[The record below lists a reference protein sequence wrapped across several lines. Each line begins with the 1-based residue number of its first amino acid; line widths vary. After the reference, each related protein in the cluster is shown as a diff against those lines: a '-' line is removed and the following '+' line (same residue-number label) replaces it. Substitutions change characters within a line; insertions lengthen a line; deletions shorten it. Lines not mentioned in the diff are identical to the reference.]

1 MNCGTQFVETLKRIG
16 YSEAASLNGEDFDWL
31 FETLEDKSF
40 FEWFCTNL
48 NEHHALSEEELQS
61 FNTLLS
67 SAKPVLEED
76 AVDEVLK
83 TCRPLDLNTSNFEE
97 ENLKTL
103 EDELQ
108 ALQKIKNLKIRRRNK
123 LQAMTSTNSLLSL
136 KLKETAEE
144 TTKSLKDGQTVFTAM
159 NTKINNELRSLSE
172 QVQKLTSF
180 FAVQCR
186 QKGLDFQPVLLAQLP
201 LDEYLCQEEQST
213 AALTLYTKK
222 QFFQGISELVESSN
236 EEKFQ
241 LVDIR
246 SSFTD
251 TESNDICEEQLE
263 LTRLQTAYVCA
274 QHQLIQQKARVLS
287 MRSALQWAEDHIC
300 SLKKVTPRKENFE
313 ARISSLNSEISKIKK
328 QLAQINSETL
338 PSLVKEDAE
347 LLNMPVVKGDFD
359 LQIAR
364 QDYYTSRQ
372 DQICN
377 QLLKQKASFEVLH
390 LAYEIELRKLRD
402 NGHLLDKMIQDLKQS
417 SNIFEQTLETMTE
430 PSISQYKIPRSTIDS
445 RDNATHSRPVA
456 AELLERAIGCK
467 LTGLDHEEAAQFL
480 APKLYQPIRPAQ
492 HRLLQPLEKLYQLL
506 EGKNAKQL
514 FRTNEGLEQ
523 VAEKFHLD
531 TKSILDQ
538 LAVLSQEQTL
548 LLSKMDADLVTLHE
562 CMYFRGDGVC
572 LSNQELTEQFHQLE
586 FQLNKL
592 NQLIMDF
599 LADIKAKKKVLEN
612 NKLQQIERKLYVY
625 FLKDKERL
633 KNVVEK
639 MEQQAKAQAICFED

>member
-31 FETLEDKSF
+31 FESLEEKAF

-48 NEHHALSEEELQS
+48 NEQHALSEEELLS
-61 FNTLLS
+61 FNTLLNS
-67 SAKPVLEED
+67 TKPVLEEE
-76 AVDEVLK
+76 ALDEVLK
-83 TCRPLDLNTSNFEE
+83 TCKPLDLNTSNFEE
-97 ENLKTL
+97 EHLKTL

-108 ALQKIKNLKIRRRNK
+108 ALQKIKNLKIHRCNK
-123 LQAMTSTNSLLSL
+123 LQAMTSINSLLSP

-144 TTKSLKDGQTVFTAM
+144 TAKSLKDGQAVFTVM
-159 NTKINNELRSLSE
+159 NTKINNELKSLTE
-172 QVQKLTSF
+172 RVQKLTSF
-180 FAVQCR
+180 FTVQCR
-186 QKGLDFQPVLLAQLP
+186 QKGLDPQPVLLAQLA
-201 LDEYLCQEEQST
+201 LDEYLCQEEEST

-222 QFFQGISELVESSN
+222 QFFKGISELVESSN
-236 EEKFQ
+236 EENFQ

-251 TESNDICEEQLE
+251 TENSDICEEQLE

-274 QHQLIQQKARVLS
+274 QHQLIQQKARDRS

-300 SLKKVTPRKENFE
+300 SLKKEILGKEDFE
-313 ARISSLNSEISKIKK
+313 ARISNLNNEISKIKK
-328 QLAQINSETL
+328 QLTQINNETL

-347 LLNMPVVKGDFD
+347 LLNMPVVKGDFN

-377 QLLKQKASFEVLH
+377 QLLKQKASFEVLQ

-402 NGHLLDKMIQDLKQS
+402 NSHLLDKMIQDLKQN
-417 SNIFEQTLETMTE
+417 SNILEQTLETMSE

-445 RDNATHSRPVA
+445 RDNATHR
-456 AELLERAIGCK
+456 
-467 LTGLDHEEAAQFL
+467 
-480 APKLYQPIRPAQ
+480 
-492 HRLLQPLEKLYQLL
+492 LYQLL

-523 VAEKFHLD
+523 VAEKLHLD
-531 TKSILDQ
+531 TKSVLDQ
-538 LAVLSQEQTL
+538 LAALSQEQTL
-548 LLSKMDADLVTLHE
+548 FLSKMDADLVSLHE
-562 CMYFRGDGVC
+562 STYFRGDRVS

-592 NQLIMDF
+592 NQYVMDF

-612 NKLQQIERKLYVY
+612 NKLQQTERKLYVY
-625 FLKDKERL
+625 FFQDKEHL

-639 MEQQAKAQAICFED
+639 MEQQVKTQAICFEH

>member
-16 YSEAASLNGEDFDWL
+16 YSEGASLNREDFDWL

-40 FEWFCTNL
+40 LEWFCTNV

-61 FNTLLS
+61 FKTLLNS
-67 SAKPVLEED
+67 SKPLLEEE
-76 AVDEVLK
+76 ALDEVLK
-83 TCRPLDLNTSNFEE
+83 TCKPLDLNASNNEE
-97 ENLKTL
+97 QNLKAL

-108 ALQKIKNLKIRRRNK
+108 ALQKVKNLKICRRNK
-123 LQAMTSTNSLLSL
+123 LQAMASTNSLLSL

-144 TTKSLKDGQTVFTAM
+144 TAKSLKDGRAMFAGM
-159 NTKINNELRSLSE
+159 NTKINNELRSLTE
-172 QVQKLTSF
+172 KVQKLTSL
-180 FAVQCR
+180 FAVQCS
-186 QKGLDFQPVLLAQLP
+186 QKGPDPHPVLLAQLA

-222 QFFQGISELVESSN
+222 QFFQGIAELVESSN

-251 TESNDICEEQLE
+251 SESRDICEEELE

-274 QHQLIQQKARVLS
+274 QHQLIQQKARDLS
-287 MRSALQWAEDHIC
+287 MRSGLQWAEDNIC
-300 SLKKVTPRKENFE
+300 SLKKVTRGKENFE
-313 ARISSLNSEISKIKK
+313 SRISSLNDEISKIKED
-328 QLAQINSETL
+328 LTQINSETL
-338 PSLVKEDAE
+338 PSLVKKDAE

-377 QLLKQKASFEVLH
+377 QLLKQKASFEVLQ

-402 NGHLLDKMIQDLKQS
+402 NNRLLDKMIQDLKQS
-417 SNIFEQTLETMTE
+417 SNVLEQTLETMSE
-430 PSISQYKIPRSTIDS
+430 PSISQYKIPRSTIES
-445 RDNATHSRPVA
+445 RDNATHR
-456 AELLERAIGCK
+456 
-467 LTGLDHEEAAQFL
+467 
-480 APKLYQPIRPAQ
+480 
-492 HRLLQPLEKLYQLL
+492 LYQLL
-506 EGKNAKQL
+506 EGKNSTQL

-523 VAEKFHLD
+523 VAEKLHLD
-531 TKSILDQ
+531 TVSVLDQ

-548 LLSKMDADLVTLHE
+548 LLSKMDADLIILRE
-562 CMYFRGDGVC
+562 SMYSRGDGVS

-586 FQLNKL
+586 FQLNTL
-592 NQLIMDF
+592 NQLTMDF

-625 FLKDKERL
+625 FFKDKELL
-633 KNVVEK
+633 KNVVER